1 MAAPD
6 TGITNSPFIGLR
18 GFHVAKL
25 VDDPAGGT
33 ALYEEIVSIPHI
45 RQIDIK
51 PQNSSATLYADDQA
65 VDFASTTYHQYSLV
79 AFGIQSVS
87 FGA

>member
-51 PQNSSATLYADDQA
+51 PQN
-65 VDFASTTYHQYSLV
+65 
-79 AFGIQSVS
+79 
-87 FGA
+87 